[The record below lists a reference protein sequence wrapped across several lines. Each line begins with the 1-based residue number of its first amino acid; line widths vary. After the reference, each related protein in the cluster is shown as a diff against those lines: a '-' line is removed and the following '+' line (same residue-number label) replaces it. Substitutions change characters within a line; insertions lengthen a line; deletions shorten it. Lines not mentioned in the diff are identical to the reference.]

1 MTGKEMC
8 GLTKEEFC
16 SRAPVF
22 VGDIL
27 WEHLVLLQQDV
38 DREKAALK
46 NAPSNLSETSTE
58 PVSLPVS
65 SPHQQLYSQPT
76 AQPAASPLKTYHTL
90 SSYQQQ
96 PSSSPPLS
104 TIKTEYPVPVTS
116 YSAQYHQYPAQ
127 YQSRPAQPVYAHY
140 PYYPDP
146 MVASSPYP
154 ALFPVSSQP
163 AAAGQLSNQRHWQQ
177 QQAAGQQSYQV

>member
-1 MTGKEMC
+1 MC
-8 GLTKEEFC
+8 SLTKEEFC
-16 SRAPVF
+16 TRAPVF

-58 PVSLPVS
+58 PVSLPSS
-65 SPHQQLYSQPT
+65 SPHQLYSQP
-76 AQPAASPLKTYHTL
+76 APPAAASPHKTYHTL
-90 SSYQQQ
+90 ASYQQ
-96 PSSSPPLS
+96 PASSPPLPS
-104 TIKTEYPVPVTS
+104 IKTEYPVPVTS
-116 YSAQYHQYPAQ
+116 YAQYHPATQYSHYQ
-127 YQSRPAQPVYAHY
+127 QSRPAVQPVYGHY
-140 PYYPDP
+140 PYYPADP
-146 MVASSPYP
+146 MVTPASSYP

-177 QQAAGQQSYQV
+177 QPGAGQHSYQV